1 MNADVSEIRK
11 QESNYTA
18 TIEVFLSIC
27 VWQDCVRRQYRQA
40 QFPGVFRYLFQEAT
54 SKLTTLKE
62 LDKVSF
68 EKGAHALQSAE

>member
-1 MNADVSEIRK
+1 MNSDVSEIRK

-18 TIEVFLSIC
+18 TIEVFLSVC
-27 VWQDCVRRQYRQA
+27 VWQGCVRRQYRRV
-40 QFPGVFRYLFQEAT
+40 QFPGAFKHLFQEAT

-68 EKGAHALQSAE
+68 EKGADALQSAE